1 VSPEAEERAFR
12 TLLDNESRKARSLV
26 QELSRGEQVAVQA
39 LSLARVQYD
48 RALRELPGAA
58 AARDFDQ
65 PYLSV
70 YRALISGC
78 KALIAAYGY
87 RVHGGDGAHYETL
100 RLAALGLAASESEA
114 GTLLETIREPIR
126 NARNEAEYQRPGVT
140 TAAELRQLFEAA
152 STILP
157 AVARRVTGL
166 AASPTLPIAEAWPVP
181 EMPQTYPGSS

>member
-1 VSPEAEERAFR
+1 VSPEAEERAFKG
-12 TLLDNESRKARSLV
+12 LLDGESRKVRTLV
-26 QELSRGEQVAVQA
+26 QQLARGEQVAAQA

-48 RALRELPGAA
+48 RAIRELPGAIEV
-58 AARDFDQ
+58 RDFDE

-87 RVHGGDGAHYETL
+87 RVHGGDGAHFETL
-100 RLAALGLAASESEA
+100 RLAAMGLAASEPAA

-140 TAAELRQLFEAA
+140 TSAELRQLFEAA
-152 STILP
+152 SVILP
-157 AVARRVTGL
+157 AVARRVARL
-166 AASPTLPIAEAWPVP
+166 AASPTLPISEAWPVP
-181 EMPQTYPGSS
+181 EISRP